1 MTEKQA
7 TIGMRGMRTTVPATE
22 IAGRTIIVSTRW
34 LKIASVRDEE
44 LVEGEVISNPGAVV
58 SELKSSKVKADILTF
73 PDAILTGERRYSFPY
88 EWDNV
93 AVVSTLSFT
102 DWWESLPQES
112 RKNAR
117 RASKRGVSVRVA
129 TFDDAFVSAIKAIY
143 DETPIRQGT
152 RFWHYGKDFETVK
165 MENGTYPER
174 SEFIGAYL
182 QDELIGFIKLVY
194 VERVAKI
201 MQILSKTAQFDKR
214 PMNALL
220 TKAVEVCQEK
230 GMSHL
235 IYSKF
240 TFGNKKASPL
250 AEFKRR
256 NGFKQVDFVRYYVP
270 LTVKGQ
276 IALKL
281 KLHREL
287 IEVLPPGLIDFL
299 LKIRSTFTR
308 FLQNPF
314 GRRSARKHQ
323 EQGKTSLASVSATEP

>member
-1 MTEKQA
+1 M
-7 TIGMRGMRTTVPATE
+7 VPATE
-22 IAGRTIIVSTRW
+22 IGGRTMITTGNW

-44 LVEGEVISNPGAVV
+44 LVEGEVIPNPRAAV
-58 SELKSSKVKADILTF
+58 SELKKSQVHADILTF
-73 PDAILTGERRYSFPY
+73 PDLILAPERRYPFPY

-93 AVVSTLSFT
+93 AVVSTISFKE
-102 DWWESLPQES
+102 WWEGLPQES

-129 TFDDAFVSAIKAIY
+129 TFNNAFVDSIKRIY

-182 QDELIGFIKLVY
+182 QEELIGFMKLVY
-194 VERVAKI
+194 VDRVAKI
-201 MQILSKTAQFDKR
+201 MQILSKTSHFDKR

-220 TKAVEVCQEK
+220 TKAVEVCQDK

-240 TFGNKKASPL
+240 TFGNKKTSPL
-250 AEFKRR
+250 TEFKRR
-256 NGFKQVDFVRYYVP
+256 NGFKQVNFVRYYVP
-270 LTVKGQ
+270 ITLKGKF
-276 IALKL
+276 ALKL

-287 IEVLPPGLIDFL
+287 IEILPARLIEFL
-299 LKIRSTFTR
+299 LRIRSLTFRVVPISQREGPKGKDQQGPKET
-308 FLQNPF
+308 F
-314 GRRSARKHQ
+314 G
-323 EQGKTSLASVSATEP
+323 SVGATEP